1 MGVRSAQV
9 LKSRSLRLMKTLR
22 VWGAHEEGEVR
33 IRMEWSLIWP
43 VNLFGYIRLAMYM

>member
-1 MGVRSAQV
+1 M

-22 VWGAHEEGEVR
+22 VWGAEEEGDVR

-43 VNLFGYIRLAMYM
+43 VNLFASVYD